1 MTLAPDWSLLPR
13 VLENEAMDSPDEARE
28 YDTMDHAEVNR
39 AFVADLLAAQKRAGL
54 PLDAEVLDLGTGTAQ
69 IPAQLCAQNPA
80 ARVVAVDMAGEM
92 LAVAAANLARQRIGA
107 QVTLERADAKMLPHA
122 SGRFPIV
129 MSNSIVHH
137 IPEPRAVLAEAV
149 RVLARPG
156 LIFVRDLARPRDI
169 AQLEWL
175 VDTYAAG
182 ASGPQR
188 QLFEASL
195 HAALSVGEVRELV
208 SQLGFPPEGVSATSD
223 RHWTWAATVSD

>member
-1 MTLAPDWSLLPR
+1 MTAAPDWSSLPR
-13 VLENEAMDSPDEARE
+13 VLEPEAMDSPDEARE
-28 YDTMDHAEVNR
+28 YDTMDHAQVNR
-39 AFVADLLAAQKRAGL
+39 AFVQDLLTARNRAGL

-69 IPAQLCAQNPA
+69 IPIELCAQNPQ

-92 LAVAAANLARQRIGA
+92 LAVAAANLARQGTRSR
-107 QVTLERADAKMLPHA
+107 VTLERADAKHLPHA
-122 SGRFPIV
+122 SGRFSIV

-137 IPEPRAVLAEAV
+137 IPDPRAVLAEAV

-156 LIFVRDLARPRDI
+156 LIYVRDLARPRDL

-182 ASGPQR
+182 VSEQQR
-188 QLFEASL
+188 QLFDASL

-208 SQLGFPPEGVSATSD
+208 SQLGFPPDGVSATSD
-223 RHWTWAATVSD
+223 RHWTWAAAVRQ